1 YLKMNLKKKFV
12 IGAAS
17 LALVAGMGVAPAMA
31 GEIYLPNGN
40 KVERLAGPDRV
51 ETSLEAAKARMEQS
65 TVDTAYIVGY
75 DAVVDAASAS
85 SLKDGVIL
93 VAPKDR
99 GGQLLLGKAM
109 KDDAKLSSISK
120 LVAVGGTAVVAD
132 SVLDNIKKFDDS
144 ITETSRVDGK
154 NRYETSANIAKR
166 AFAAVSVNNVFL
178 TRGDNPVDA
187 LSAGS
192 LNAFPGKM
200 GPVLLVNPSGTVD
213 KSIVDYYRSTGKSAG
228 DVYVLGGEA
237 ALSDAQVKQV
247 VGESQSISPWK
258 YAETEESLR
267 LKLQKAAIE
276 YLGHKTWQG
285 MADKLEFDTDGTPT
299 ALFGLHDNALADEGQ
314 EKDPRK
320 IEAKKITDKTKAFAG
335 FKPTLAKYDIYAT
348 KIDGLYKTAKAEL
361 DEAVNNAVKAP
372 TAAANVEAAIKA
384 KFEALYGTSSF
395 KATTIDGVSPNV
407 KVKVQGAF
415 NVDKD
420 GNLTGLNKAFIAK
433 LGKDYAT
440 NEDAAIKNALKV
452 QDDTLAGAPGAA
464 DPKNLEK
471 FNEILQADFSK
482 QKALTAASK
491 AKLMNAIAAYKAKP
505 WAKVITQPE
514 GVKRIIG
521 KDRYETAALIS
532 YLATNGRSDAE
543 VKNVYLASG
552 ADNHLIDSVVAGQL
566 IDGSI
571 MLVPG
576 ADLSDETKLEL
587 ARLAKKHVTIQ
598 GYVLGGKEAV
608 SDDAVMAVAKAMGI

>member
-1 YLKMNLKKKFV
+1 MNLKKKFV
-12 IGAAS
+12 VGAAS
-17 LALVAGMGVAPAMA
+17 VALVAGMGVAPAMA

-85 SLKDGVIL
+85 SLKDGVVL

-192 LNAFPGKM
+192 LNAFPGKA

-258 YAETEESLR
+258 YAETEESLK
-267 LKLQKAAIE
+267 LKVQKAAIE

-285 MADKLEFDTDGTPT
+285 MENDLKFATDGTPE
-299 ALFGLHDNALADEGQ
+299 ALFGLHKNTLTVEGQ

-320 IEAKKITDKTKAFAG
+320 IEAKEIKDAEAAKAFAG
-335 FKPTLAKYDIYAT
+335 FKPTLAQYDIYAT
-348 KIDGLYKTAKAEL
+348 KIDGVYKTTKAAL
-361 DEAVNNAVKAP
+361 DAAVNDAVKKP
-372 TAAANVEAAIKA
+372 TAAAGVDVAIKTQ
-384 KFEALYGTSSF
+384 FEALYGTGSY
-395 KATTIDGVSPNV
+395 KATTVDGVSPNV
-407 KVKVQGAF
+407 KVKTQGAF

-440 NEDAAIKNALKV
+440 TEDAAIKEALEVK
-452 QDDTLAGAPGAA
+452 DDTLAAAPGA

-482 QKALTAASK
+482 QKALTEASK
-491 AKLMNAIAAYKAKP
+491 AKLLNAIAAYKAKP

-532 YLATNGRSDAE
+532 YFATDSRPVAQ

-576 ADLSDETKLEL
+576 TDLSDETKLEL

-598 GYVLGGKEAV
+598 GYVIGGKEAV

>member
-1 YLKMNLKKKFV
+1 MNLKKKFV

-40 KVERLAGPDRV
+40 KVERLSGPDRV

-109 KDDAKLSSISK
+109 KDDAKLSGISK

-166 AFAAVSVNNVFL
+166 AFAAVSVNHVFL

-192 LNAFPGKM
+192 LNAFAGKM

-228 DVYVLGGEA
+228 DVYVLGGGA

-258 YAETEESLR
+258 YAETEESLK

-276 YLGHKTWQG
+276 YLGHKTWQE
-285 MADKLEFDTDGTPT
+285 MADKLEFDTDGTPK
-299 ALFGLHDNALADEGQ
+299 ALFGLAKTSLTVEGQ

-320 IEAKKITDKTKAFAG
+320 IEAKEIKDTDAAKAFAG
-335 FKPTLAKYDIYAT
+335 FKPTLAQYDIYAT
-348 KIDGLYKTAKAEL
+348 KIDGLYKTTKAALEQ
-361 DEAVNNAVKAP
+361 AVNNAVKAG
-372 TAAANVEAAIKA
+372 TAAASVEGAIKTQ
-384 KFEALYGTSSF
+384 FEALYGTGTF
-395 KATTIDGVSPNV
+395 VATAVDGSSPNV
-407 KVKVQGAF
+407 KVKTQGAF
-415 NVDKD
+415 DVDKD
-420 GNLTGLNKAFIAK
+420 GKLKGLNKAFIAK

-440 NEDAAIKNALKV
+440 TEDAAIKEALKV
-452 QDDTLAGAPGAA
+452 KDDATIAAPGAK

-482 QKALTAASK
+482 QKALTEASK
-491 AKLMNAIAAYKAKP
+491 VKLMNAIAAYQARP
-505 WAKVITQPE
+505 WAKVITHPE
-514 GVKRIIG
+514 GVMRIVG

-532 YLATNGRSDAE
+532 YFATNSMPKDA

-566 IDGSI
+566 IGGSI

-587 ARLAKKHVTIQ
+587 ARLAKNNVTIQ
-598 GYVLGGKEAV
+598 GYVIGGKEAV

>member
-1 YLKMNLKKKFV
+1 MNLKKKFV

-31 GEIYLPNGN
+31 GGIYLPNGN
-40 KVERLAGPDRV
+40 KVERLSGPDRV

-109 KDDAKLSSISK
+109 KDDAKLSGISK

-166 AFAAVSVNNVFL
+166 AFAAVSVNHVFL

-192 LNAFPGKM
+192 LNAFAGKM

-228 DVYVLGGEA
+228 AVLVLGGEA

-258 YAETEESLR
+258 YAETEESLK

-285 MADKLEFDTDGTPT
+285 MENDLKFDTDGTPS
-299 ALFGLHDNALADEGQ
+299 ALFGLDDNASLATEGQ

-320 IEAKKITDKTKAFAG
+320 IEAKKITDPTKAFAG

-361 DEAVNNAVKAP
+361 DEAVNNAVKAT

-384 KFEALYGTSSF
+384 KFEALYGTGSF
-395 KATTIDGVSPNV
+395 EATTIDGASPNV

-415 NVDKD
+415 NVDKK

-440 NEDAAIKNALKV
+440 SEDAKIKEALKV
-452 QDDTLAGAPGAA
+452 KDDTLAGAPGAN

-471 FNEILQADFSK
+471 FNEILKADFSK

-491 AKLMNAIAAYKAKP
+491 AKLMNAIAAYQARP

-514 GVKRIIG
+514 GVMRIVG

-532 YLATNGRSDAE
+532 YFATKDMSKNT

-587 ARLAKKHVTIQ
+587 ARLAKMHVTIQ
-598 GYVLGGKEAV
+598 GYVIGGKEAV